1 MERHSWHIG
10 FLNSRRLAV
19 TGMAF
24 AVAQGIIL
32 GVNSAYG
39 EEILAETV
47 LVGALYSGI
56 LAFSAFMIYPIFVQ
70 YGRVLALK
78 KVVDRIEELEN
89 RDWGSPAAVVAARFE
104 LNHLY
109 ADARRISEGLEN
121 RKLARLINRNLE
133 ASKRAFAVLAAE
145 VRNTRENAKI
155 FRQTLADLGRDMR
168 SCRDAGR

>member
-1 MERHSWHIG
+1 MRTETGEARPRW
-10 FLNSRRLAV
+10 SRPV
-19 TGMAF
+19 
-24 AVAQGIIL
+24 
-32 GVNSAYG
+32 
-39 EEILAETV
+39 
-47 LVGALYSGI
+47 
-56 LAFSAFMIYPIFVQ
+56 
-70 YGRVLALK
+70 
-78 KVVDRIEELEN
+78 
-89 RDWGSPAAVVAARFE
+89 FE